1 MAHVVTPVDSE
12 AIGEEVQDP
21 HLWRSDVVEGNGVV
35 ADTVCTLQTEKVFI
49 IIPHHVAVPA
59 LN

>member
-1 MAHVVTPVDSE
+1 MPHVLAPVDSQ

-21 HLWRSDVVEGNGVV
+21 HLRRSDVVEGDGVV
-35 ADTVCTLQTEKVFI
+35 ADTICALKTEQVFI